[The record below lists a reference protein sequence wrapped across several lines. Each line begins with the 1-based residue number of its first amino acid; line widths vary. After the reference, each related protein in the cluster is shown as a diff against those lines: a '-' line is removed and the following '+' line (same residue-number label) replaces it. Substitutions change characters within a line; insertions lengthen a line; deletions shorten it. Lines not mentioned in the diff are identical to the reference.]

1 MNSMKKT
8 NSKSKTNSSKS
19 VSVDVQ
25 RKLSEL
31 NKVAKE
37 KLLAV
42 KNELETSKKQ
52 YLIQKEINR
61 KKELKYNSLLKES
74 KELDTKIKGINEKI
88 ISFKRTQNYLS
99 SQIDLTKSEILNA
112 NSEIDFLKL
121 ETNLKVKRVNT
132 ENKKINEVKESQLK
146 YIKERL
152 EKEKEIN
159 KALNEKIKEVENR
172 IKELM
177 EKIDKTSVQENNK
190 NNEVLKEIADMNKF
204 LSEL

>member
-1 MNSMKKT
+1 MKKSNT
-8 NSKSKTNSSKS
+8 KSKTNSSKS
-19 VSVDVQ
+19 ASVDVQ
-25 RKLSEL
+25 RKLSEF

-37 KLLAV
+37 KLIAV

-132 ENKKINEVKESQLK
+132 ENKKINEAKESQLK

-159 KALNEKIKEVENR
+159 KALNEKIKEGENR

>member
-1 MNSMKKT
+1 MKKT

-25 RKLSEL
+25 RKLNEF

-37 KLLAV
+37 KLIAV

-99 SQIDLTKSEILNA
+99 TQIDLTKSEILNA

>member
-1 MNSMKKT
+1 MKKT
-8 NSKSKTNSSKS
+8 NSKSKTNSLKS

-25 RKLSEL
+25 RKLSEF

-37 KLLAV
+37 KLIAV

>member
-1 MNSMKKT
+1 MKKSNT
-8 NSKSKTNSSKS
+8 KSKTNSSKS
-19 VSVDVQ
+19 ASVDVQ
-25 RKLSEL
+25 RKLSEF

-37 KLLAV
+37 KLIAV

>member
-1 MNSMKKT
+1 MKKT

-25 RKLSEL
+25 RKLSEF

-37 KLLAV
+37 KLLAI

>member
-1 MNSMKKT
+1 MKKT

-25 RKLSEL
+25 RKLSEF
-31 NKVAKE
+31 NKSAKE

>member
-1 MNSMKKT
+1 MKKT

-19 VSVDVQ
+19 VSANVQ
-25 RKLSEL
+25 RKLNEF

-37 KLLAV
+37 KLIAV

-132 ENKKINEVKESQLK
+132 ENKKIHEVKESQLK

>member
-25 RKLSEL
+25 RKLSEF

-37 KLLAV
+37 KLIAV

-132 ENKKINEVKESQLK
+132 ENKKKISL
-146 YIKERL
+146 YGIK
-152 EKEKEIN
+152 K
-159 KALNEKIKEVENR
+159 
-172 IKELM
+172 
-177 EKIDKTSVQENNK
+177 
-190 NNEVLKEIADMNKF
+190 KF
-204 LSEL
+204 

>member
-1 MNSMKKT
+1 MKKT

-25 RKLSEL
+25 RKLSEF
-31 NKVAKE
+31 NKIAKE

>member
-1 MNSMKKT
+1 MKKT

-25 RKLSEL
+25 RKLNEF

>member
-1 MNSMKKT
+1 M
-8 NSKSKTNSSKS
+8 
-19 VSVDVQ
+19 
-25 RKLSEL
+25 
-31 NKVAKE
+31 
-37 KLLAV
+37 
-42 KNELETSKKQ
+42 
-52 YLIQKEINR
+52 
-61 KKELKYNSLLKES
+61 
-74 KELDTKIKGINEKI
+74 
-88 ISFKRTQNYLS
+88 
-99 SQIDLTKSEILNA
+99 NA

-204 LSEL
+204 LSELWNYNQINNLNFILKKFLYLNYIIDY

>member
-1 MNSMKKT
+1 MKKT

-19 VSVDVQ
+19 VSANVQ
-25 RKLSEL
+25 RKLNEF

-37 KLLAV
+37 KLIAV

>member
-1 MNSMKKT
+1 MKKT
-8 NSKSKTNSSKS
+8 NSKSKTNSLKS

-25 RKLSEL
+25 RKLSEF

-37 KLLAV
+37 KLIAV

-61 KKELKYNSLLKES
+61 KKELKYNSLLQES

>member
-1 MNSMKKT
+1 MKKT

-19 VSVDVQ
+19 VSANVQ
-25 RKLSEL
+25 RKLNEF

-159 KALNEKIKEVENR
+159 KALNEKIKEVENT

-177 EKIDKTSVQENNK
+177 EKINKTSVQENNK

>member
-1 MNSMKKT
+1 MKKT

-25 RKLSEL
+25 RKLSEF

>member
-1 MNSMKKT
+1 MKKT

-19 VSVDVQ
+19 VSANVQ
-25 RKLSEL
+25 RKLNEF

-37 KLLAV
+37 KLIAV

-159 KALNEKIKEVENR
+159 KALNDKIKEVENR

>member
-1 MNSMKKT
+1 MKKT

-19 VSVDVQ
+19 VSANVQ
-25 RKLSEL
+25 RKLNEF

-190 NNEVLKEIADMNKF
+190 NKEVLKEIADMNKF

>member
-1 MNSMKKT
+1 MKKSNT
-8 NSKSKTNSSKS
+8 KSKTNSSKS
-19 VSVDVQ
+19 ASVDVQ
-25 RKLSEL
+25 RKLSEF

-37 KLLAV
+37 KLIAV

-88 ISFKRTQNYLS
+88 ISMKRTQNYLS

-132 ENKKINEVKESQLK
+132 ENKKINEAKESQLK

-159 KALNEKIKEVENR
+159 KALNEKIKEGENR

-190 NNEVLKEIADMNKF
+190 NNKVLKEIADMNKF

>member
-1 MNSMKKT
+1 MKKT

-25 RKLSEL
+25 RKLNEF

-37 KLLAV
+37 KLIAV